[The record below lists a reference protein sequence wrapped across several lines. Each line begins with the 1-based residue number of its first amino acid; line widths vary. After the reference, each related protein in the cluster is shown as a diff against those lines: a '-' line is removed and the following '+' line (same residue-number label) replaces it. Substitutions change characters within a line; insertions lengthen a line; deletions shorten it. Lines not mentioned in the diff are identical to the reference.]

1 MRFQVLLLLD
11 KINRKLSYE
20 GFVTYPSE
28 KGLIVNR
35 GFHHSLSTE
44 VNPANDL
51 IFMHYRGN
59 DEPIFKAI
67 RLKVNNG
74 IKHQA
79 HIYEL
84 YNAKS
89 GFTNAQDKVNRL
101 LDNHFLTLSVPRF
114 QIQL

>member
-59 DEPIFKAI
+59 DEPIFRAI

-74 IKHQA
+74 IKQA
-79 HIYEL
+79 QTIGSKHLGEEIWLLPTGYGWQQIEL
-84 YNAKS
+84 PT
-89 GFTNAQDKVNRL
+89 G
-101 LDNHFLTLSVPRF
+101 
-114 QIQL
+114 